1 MKKLFAASFLASA
14 LFCASAQ
21 QVMMQGGGPGQGAGM
36 MQMNAKNTTIGTITA
51 ISGDSLTVKTV
62 WGKTVTVKTN
72 AETRFNTTGGGM
84 MMTRQ
89 QGGPN
94 GQTTTTT
101 SGTPAPA
108 APPVENGKISDFKVG
123 DPVIVRGDVEG
134 DSIANAKGVMKGNQM
149 MVDMLERQAAEMG
162 KTIVAGEIKSIDETK
177 LTINRVDGVTSTIEV
192 DENTSFMR
200 GRENITLADFKVGD
214 NIMAQGEVKNGTFM
228 VKSLRTGGA
237 MRRME
242 GAPAQTPPAS
252 H

>member
-1 MKKLFAASFLASA
+1 MKKLLAASLLASSV
-14 LFCASAQ
+14 LCVSAQ
-21 QVMMQGGGPGQGAGM
+21 QVMMQGGGPGQGGPGM
-36 MQMNAKNTTIGTITA
+36 MQMNAKNTTVGTITA
-51 ISGDSLTVKTV
+51 ITGDTLTVKNV

-72 AETRFNTTGGGM
+72 SETRFNASGM

-89 QGGPN
+89 QGPG

-108 APPVENGKISDFKVG
+108 APTENGKISDFKVG
-123 DPVIVRGDVEG
+123 DPVMIRGDVEG
-134 DSIANAKGVMKGNQM
+134 DSIANAKGVTKGNQM
-149 MVDMLERQAAEMG
+149 MIDMLERQAAEMG

-214 NIMAQGEVKNGTFM
+214 NIMARGEVKNGTF
-228 VKSLRTGGA
+228 VAKTLGLGGG

-242 GAPAQTPPAS
+242 GQPAPAPTS